1 MQSEQNKVLKIFRF
15 ERVIIP
21 VIIGLGVVGY
31 FSFKDF
37 DPKPFLRFSL
47 VFNYGF
53 GFSWLLRWLSCV
65 M

>member
-37 DPKPFLRFSL
+37 DPKPF
-47 VFNYGF
+47 
-53 GFSWLLRWLSCV
+53 
-65 M
+65 